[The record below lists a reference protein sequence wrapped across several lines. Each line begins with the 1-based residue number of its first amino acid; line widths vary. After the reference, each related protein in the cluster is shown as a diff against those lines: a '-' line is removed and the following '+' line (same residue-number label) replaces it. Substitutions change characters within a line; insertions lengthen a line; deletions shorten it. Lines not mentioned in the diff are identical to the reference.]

1 MISMMNRNF
10 AVFIVSGGR
19 AGRVKTLRALEASG
33 YKGAWYIV
41 CDDEDKTLAD
51 YQASH
56 PKKIIV
62 FNKKHY
68 QQQTDEM
75 DNFGPGK
82 VVVYARN
89 ACWDLAK
96 KIGLTH
102 FLVLDDDYTSF
113 RFRFDESGSFGSWY
127 VSDFDALCRA
137 ALDYLDETRFLSIAL
152 AQGGDYIGGSKS
164 TKLSSRIAWRK
175 VMNSFFCRT
184 DRPFQF
190 MGRINED
197 TNAYTVLGNRG
208 KLFLTIVPAQLT
220 QTQTQ
225 ANAGGLTDA
234 YLESGTYV
242 KSFYTV
248 MLAPSCCKVSP
259 MGDGHFRLHH
269 WIKWRDT
276 VPHIIREH
284 HRKARCS

>member
-1 MISMMNRNF
+1 MTRRF

-19 AGRVKTLRALEASG
+19 AGRVKTLRALQSSG
-33 YKGAWYIV
+33 YKGDYHII
-41 CDDEDKTLAD
+41 CDDQDRTLSD
-51 YQASH
+51 YQKEH
-56 PKKIIV
+56 PGRVIV
-62 FNKKHY
+62 FSKEKYQKK
-68 QQQTDEM
+68 TDEM
-75 DNFGPGK
+75 DNFGAGK

-89 ACWDLAK
+89 ACWDIAADL
-96 KIGLTH
+96 GLTH

-113 RFRFDESGSFGSWY
+113 RFRFDKHGNFGSWY
-127 VSDFDALCRA
+127 VRDFDHLCEA
-137 ALDYLDETRFLSIAL
+137 ALDYLDETLFLSVAL
-152 AQGGDYIGGSKS
+152 AQGGDYIGGGKS

-197 TNAYTVLGNRG
+197 TNAYTALGNRG
-208 KLFLTIVPAQLT
+208 DLFLTIVPAQLT

-248 MLAPSCCKVSP
+248 MLTPSCCKVSP

-269 WIKWRDT
+269 WIKWRDA
-276 VPHIIREH
+276 VPHIIREA
-284 HRKARCS
+284 HRKPRCS